1 MKMVFEQIVPDQLL
15 LNAKNSLQVVGPQGP
30 RPMKDSVRQLESA
43 AGELSDE
50 IRTSAEANRDNKHY

>member
-1 MKMVFEQIVPDQLL
+1 MKMVFEQIVPGQLL
-15 LNAKNSLQVVGPQGP
+15 LNAKN
-30 RPMKDSVRQLESA
+30 SVRQLESA